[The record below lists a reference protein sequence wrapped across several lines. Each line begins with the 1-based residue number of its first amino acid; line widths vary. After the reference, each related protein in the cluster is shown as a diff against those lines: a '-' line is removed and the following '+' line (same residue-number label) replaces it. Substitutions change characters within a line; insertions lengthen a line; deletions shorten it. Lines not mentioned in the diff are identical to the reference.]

1 MIMDMNKKESE
12 KQREKVYSEQIWV
25 QKLQLKSLKMK
36 QNQDR
41 NRKEI
46 NWLLLQTFET
56 VTPDNSSVSLPAK
69 CFSSLW
75 NVSKQFFYVIP
86 FLSEMTW
93 NVLNQHRM
101 AL

>member
-1 MIMDMNKKESE
+1 MIMEMNKKESE
-12 KQREKVYSEQIWV
+12 KQREQIWV
-25 QKLQLKSLKMK
+25 QKLQLKSLTMK
-36 QNQDR
+36 QKQDR
-41 NRKEI
+41 NRKKI
-46 NWLLLQTFET
+46 NRLLSQTFET
-56 VTPDNSSVSLPAK
+56 ITRDNSSVSLPAK
-69 CFSSLW
+69 CFNSLW